1 MMIIYAKPPHRR
13 FKCLRA
19 HVTDALATNLARQL
33 EGSESCWMVPG
44 TFDCDGNS
52 TL

>member
-1 MMIIYAKPPHRR
+1 MFIIYAKPPRGYYR
-13 FKCLRA
+13 FSKA
-19 HVTDALATNLARQL
+19 YPTDALAMYLTSQL

>member
-1 MMIIYAKPPHRR
+1 MFILYAKPTSRPFRISR
-13 FKCLRA
+13 FHPSNVIA
-19 HVTDALATNLARQL
+19 MTLAKQL

>member
-1 MMIIYAKPPHRR
+1 MLILYAKPAYRSFRVIWFHP
-13 FKCLRA
+13 A
-19 HVTDALATNLARQL
+19 NAIAMTLAKQL
-33 EGSESCWMVPG
+33 EGSKSCWMVPG

>member
-1 MMIIYAKPPHRR
+1 MFILYAKPAYRPFRVIR
-13 FKCLRA
+13 FHPSNA
-19 HVTDALATNLARQL
+19 IAMNLARQL

>member
-1 MMIIYAKPPHRR
+1 MFIIYAKPAYRR
-13 FKCLRA
+13 FRVSRF
-19 HVTDALATNLARQL
+19 HPSNYLAMNLAKQL

-44 TFDCDGNS
+44 TFDCDGDS